1 LGVTEREPRLLAFGA
16 VGKAPPYQIEFYVD
30 EAGRRP
36 VLKWIKEELTPRKR
50 RVLGAAMNEILQHQG
65 LGVCG
70 TAFGRQLGD
79 GLFEFRLREKGLLL
93 RVFCHAY
100 GHKVILLL
108 GGYDKAEDPS
118 AKRQQS
124 EIEEA
129 RRRLRAWE
137 LVKRGPS

>member
-1 LGVTEREPRLLAFGA
+1 
-16 VGKAPPYQIEFYVD
+16 VGNGPPYRIEFYQD
-30 EAGRRP
+30 EAGRKP
-36 VLKWIKEELTPRKR
+36 VLRWIKEELTPRKR

-93 RVFCHAY
+93 RVLCHAY
-100 GHKVILLL
+100 GDKLILLL

-137 LVKRGPS
+137 LAKRRPS